1 MPGIQFL
8 LNGKNTTTDVEVDMP
23 LLWLLREEFQLTG
36 TKFGCG
42 IAINPD
48 IVKTQMQGGIAY
60 GLSAA
65 LREAVT
71 LVGGEVQETNFHQ
84 YRSLRI
90 NEMPQVEVHIMA
102 SSEPPSGVGEPGVP
116 PLAPALSNALL
127 PQPAYVSASCRSATS

>member
-1 MPGIQFL
+1 
-8 LNGKNTTTDVEVDMP
+8 VD
-23 LLWLLREEFQLTG
+23 EDGEFTVDRVVCAVD
-36 TKFGCG
+36 CG

-48 IVKTQMQGGIAY
+48 IVKAQMQGGIAY

-71 LVGGEVQETNFHQ
+71 LVDGEVQESNFHQ

-102 SSEPPSGVGEPGVP
+102 SNEPPSGVGEPGVP
-116 PLAPALSNALL
+116 PIAPALSNALFAATGIRIREL
-127 PQPAYVSASCRSATS
+127 PIGDQIRSG